1 MYFKCSTRL
10 SLASSAMVG
19 QHKPGTPCL
28 RLHILGSKARSEAPN
43 PIFCASVWSLETMF
57 LDSGEE
63 RVQAGIPVVMIWN
76 SGEEW
81 IQAEIPVAIL

>member
-43 PIFCASVWSLETMF
+43 TIFCASVWSLETMF

-63 RVQAGIPVVMIWN
+63 RVQAEIPVVMIWN
-76 SGEEW
+76 SGEER
-81 IQAEIPVAIL
+81 I

>member
-10 SLASSAMVG
+10 SLASFAMVG
-19 QHKPGTPCL
+19 QHKPGMPRL
-28 RLHILGSKARSEAPN
+28 RLPILGFKARSAAPN

-57 LDSGEE
+57 CNSGEE
-63 RVQAGIPVVMIWN
+63 WVQAGIPVVMFWN

-81 IQAEIPVAIL
+81 VRTGIPVVIL